1 MILAMQ
7 EILSRTNDP
16 KAPLR
21 DQEFYGLELCESVA
35 SGETAYCVREARVQW
50 DDSVKDMVWD
60 EPEIEAFVT
69 LHEAKERYAARRQA
83 LAEKGFTYS
92 DMDLF

>member
-7 EILSRTNDP
+7 EILSRTGDS

-21 DQEFYGLELCESVA
+21 DQEFYRLELCESVA
-35 SGETAYCVREARVQW
+35 SGETAYCVREAHVRW

-69 LHEAKERYAARRQA
+69 LRKAKEHHAARRQA
-83 LAEKGFTYS
+83 LVEKGFTYS
-92 DMDLF
+92 DMDF